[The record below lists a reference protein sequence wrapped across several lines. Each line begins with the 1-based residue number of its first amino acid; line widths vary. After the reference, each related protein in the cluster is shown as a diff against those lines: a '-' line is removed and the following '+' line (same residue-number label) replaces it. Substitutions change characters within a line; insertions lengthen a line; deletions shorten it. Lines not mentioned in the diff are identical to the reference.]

1 MRTTTLGTHGPRT
14 GVIGLGAMG
23 MSFAYDMVTPRDEAT
38 SISVIHQALDLGMT
52 LIDTSD
58 VYGPYTN
65 EELLGRALAGRR
77 DGAVIATKVG
87 LESMDPTGGPGGS
100 PLVRPNGRPEHVRAA
115 IDGSLRRLGT
125 DHIDLYQ
132 LHRVD
137 PEVPI
142 EETWGAMAEAVTA
155 GKALRLGLSEVTVEQ
170 IRRAQ
175 AVHAVTTVQSEFSLW
190 TRDVQAEVLPY
201 CEEHGIGFLPYSPL
215 GRGFLVGRFTSFD
228 DLPEND
234 QRRRLPRFQQ
244 DNLRANLDIAAKV
257 REVADRIGATPA
269 QVALA
274 WLTAQGPYVVPI
286 PGTKTPKY
294 LADNAGAA
302 DVRLSPAD
310 LADLDAIQAPV
321 GARY

>member
-1 MRTTTLGTHGPRT
+1 MRTTTLGTHGPRI

-38 SISVIHQALDLGMT
+38 SVSVIHQALDLGMT

-87 LESMDPTGGPGGS
+87 LESIDPTGGPGGS

-125 DHIDLYQ
+125 DHVDLYQ

-137 PEVPI
+137 PEIPI

-170 IRRAQ
+170 IQRAQ
-175 AVHAVTTVQSEFSLW
+175 SVHAVTTVQSEFSLW

-257 REVADRIGATPA
+257 RTVADRIGATPA

-274 WLTAQGPYVVPI
+274 WLTAQGPHVVPI